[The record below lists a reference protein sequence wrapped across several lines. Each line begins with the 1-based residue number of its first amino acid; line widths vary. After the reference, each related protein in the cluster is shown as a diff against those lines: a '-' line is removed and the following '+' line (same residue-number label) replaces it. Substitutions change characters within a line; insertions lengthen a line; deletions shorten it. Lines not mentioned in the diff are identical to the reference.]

1 MPDASTTEL
10 QGLIDHL
17 ASGDPSARQE
27 LIDRACAR
35 LRRLA
40 QRIFHD
46 FARLKRLED
55 TDDVLNEAVVRLLR
69 RLDRG
74 TPPASVAEFFR
85 LAAREMRCELLDM
98 VRHHFGPEG
107 PAAREANNLN
117 ADSSRGPVLL
127 ETPTTTDEPGRLA
140 IWTEFHRHVEDLPD
154 EERAVFDLVWYQG
167 LTQAEAAI
175 LLGVAP
181 ITIKRRWASA
191 RLLLGT
197 ALFDLVGE
205 ANVGASL

>member
-1 MPDASTTEL
+1 MSDASTTEL

-17 ASGDPSARQE
+17 AAGAPSARQK

-46 FARLKRLED
+46 FARLKRLEE
-55 TDDVLNEAVVRLLR
+55 TDDVLNQAVLRLLR

-74 TPPASVAEFFR
+74 PTPASVAEFFR

-107 PAAREANNLN
+107 PAAREANNL
-117 ADSSRGPVLL
+117 ASDRSGAPALP
-127 ETPTTTDEPGRLA
+127 ETPTTTDEPCRLA
-140 IWTEFHRHVEDLPD
+140 IWTEFHRHVEELPD

-167 LTQAEAAI
+167 LTQAEAAV
-175 LLGVAP
+175 LLGVAS
-181 ITIKRRWASA
+181 ITVKRRWASA
-191 RLLLGT
+191 RLLLGK
-197 ALFDLVGE
+197 ALLDLVGE
-205 ANVGASL
+205 VPSPRET